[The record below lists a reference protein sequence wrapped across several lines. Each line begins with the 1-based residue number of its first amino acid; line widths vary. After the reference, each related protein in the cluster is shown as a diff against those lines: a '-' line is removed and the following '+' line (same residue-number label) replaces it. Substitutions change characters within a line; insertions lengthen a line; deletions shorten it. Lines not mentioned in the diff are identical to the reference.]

1 MASARQGVADLSPE
15 AHASSAPTRSK
26 TQKTGA
32 EERSA
37 VATRVVGLDLGARIS
52 YCEVKDEQ
60 VVERGS
66 VAGIAELAR
75 WLGPNMRP
83 AKVAFEACRE
93 AWVVHDQLEAWGH
106 EPLMIDT
113 TRARQLGIG
122 QHKRKTDR
130 IDAETIARALEVG
143 RIPLAHVLSPQ
154 RRELREQLSVR
165 RALVETRAQYAM
177 TLRGLARAQGQRVP
191 SCNPENLPRHLQEA
205 GLDERTRLLTEP
217 LVKMLEEL
225 TPQITQVEAKLGQLC
240 AQEPVI
246 QRLRTAPGV
255 GLIVAAAFVSV
266 IDEAKRFRRAHE
278 VESYLGLVP
287 SEDTSGKR
295 KLGAITKQG
304 NSYLRALLVEAAWSI
319 FRLRDGDDP
328 LKRWAESV
336 EKRRGKRTAVV
347 AVARRLAGILWA
359 MWRDGSAYNPSKL
372 GLAAASG
379 TSRHARALTAEA
391 EQQRAAL
398 APPGNRRRT
407 AADKTSREVA
417 MS

>member
-1 MASARQGVADLSPE
+1 M
-15 AHASSAPTRSK
+15 
-26 TQKTGA
+26 
-32 EERSA
+32 
-37 VATRVVGLDLGARIS
+37 
-52 YCEVKDEQ
+52 KDEQ

-75 WLGPNMRP
+75 WLGPNTWP

-93 AWVVHDQLEAWGH
+93 AWAVHDQLEAWGH
-106 EPLMIDT
+106 EPLIIDT
-113 TRARQLGIG
+113 TRVRQLGIG

-154 RRELREQLSVR
+154 RRELRQQLSVR
-165 RALVETRAQYAM
+165 RALVETRAQYAV

-191 SCNPENLPRHLQEA
+191 SCNPENLPRQLKEA
-205 GLDERTRLLTEP
+205 GLDERTRLLSEP

-225 TPQITQVEAKLGQLC
+225 TPQITQVEAKLAQLC

-246 QRLRTAPGV
+246 QKLRTAPGV

-266 IDEAKRFRRAHE
+266 IDDAHRFRGAHE

-295 KLGAITKQG
+295 KLGGITKQG
-304 NSYLRALLVEAAWSI
+304 NSYLRALLVEAAWCV
-319 FRLRDGDDP
+319 FRLRDGEDP

-347 AVARRLAGILWA
+347 AVARRLAGVLWA
-359 MWRDGSAYNPSKL
+359 MWRDGTVYNPTKL
-372 GLAAASG
+372 RVASASG
-379 TSRHARALTAEA
+379 LSRHAGALTAEA

-398 APPGNRRRT
+398 VSPGNRRRP

>member
-1 MASARQGVADLSPE
+1 VADLSPE
-15 AHASSAPTRSK
+15 AHASGTPTRSK
-26 TQKTGA
+26 TQQTGA

-37 VATRVVGLDLGARIS
+37 MATRVVGLDLGARIS

-66 VAGIAELAR
+66 VAGIAELTR
-75 WLGPNMRP
+75 WLGPNTRP

-113 TRARQLGIG
+113 TRVRQLGIG

-154 RRELREQLSVR
+154 RRELRQQLSVR
-165 RALVETRAQYAM
+165 RALVETRAQYAV
-177 TLRGLARAQGQRVP
+177 TLRGLVRAQGQRVP
-191 SCNPENLPRHLQEA
+191 SCNPENLPRQLQEA

-217 LVKMLEEL
+217 LVKMLQEL
-225 TPQITQVEAKLGQLC
+225 TPQITQVEAKLAQLC

-255 GLIVAAAFVSV
+255 GPIVAAAFVSV

-304 NSYLRALLVEAAWSI
+304 NSYLRALLVEAAWCV
-319 FRLRDGDDP
+319 FRLRDGEDP

-336 EKRRGKRTAVV
+336 EKRRGKRIAVV
-347 AVARRLAGILWA
+347 AVARRLAGVLWA
-359 MWRDGSAYNPSKL
+359 MWRDGTVYNPTKL
-372 GLAAASG
+372 SLASG
-379 TSRHARALTAEA
+379 SGLSRHAHALSAEA
-391 EQQRAAL
+391 EQQRAAV
-398 APPGNRRRT
+398 APPGNRRRPAT
-407 AADKTSREVA
+407 AKTSREVA